1 MNNNISNTNNINN
14 KNNINNDGIMID
26 SINTNFLDKTCNQ
39 NNPNSSVSSTTLDE
53 KIPSYDFKIVCS
65 KENIFLKREKSC
77 NIFLLQFILENSK
90 KNLHDIINLNMYSLL
105 FNLNKDNIEKIEIK
119 KWTSASEVEVLFLF
133 KPFGKEMGIKPKYM
147 YVKTCANISH
157 NKHLYTSTDI
167 DYPNAEE
174 LINYEKVK
182 NTISTMVVNFESD
195 YKININYV
203 FKFDLIHSLPIYM
216 ENILGL
222 IMKKMFLN
230 LKKFI
235 ELV

>member
-26 SINTNFLDKTCNQ
+26 SISTNFLDRTCSQ
-39 NNPNSSVSSTTLDE
+39 NNPSSSISSTTLDE
-53 KIPSYDFKIVCS
+53 KNPSYDFKMVCS
-65 KENIFLKREKSC
+65 KESICLKREKSC

-90 KNLHDIINLNMYSLL
+90 KNLHNIINLNMYSLL